1 MIHRLSSRHGFTLI
15 ELMVVVA
22 IIGSLLGLFSI
33 SSRPSRKTQ
42 LRTAAQSL
50 ASLLLTTQT
59 YALNSDIG
67 AAIWIS
73 RDGIFNADIP
83 TQDDLVKGV
92 NEVMD
97 ITTGVAIN
105 PVDLLE
111 RNSVR
116 VELSLPPPEHIY
128 RARFL
133 SDPGGASLP
142 PSQWFQVAGKDTAAK
157 TVDIAFRD
165 SQQLTNTIWPGS
177 FYVDPTNPNCSVEF
191 HQHPIRSSLAEEWPK
206 LATVDLQYSGFVD
219 TVGLAGEI
227 ALAFSR
233 TGQPTVL
240 FSNLGAN
247 APTAAPVSGTL
258 YLLIA
263 NAEGVASGA
272 NTLGNEDSVWI
283 RMEGETGHVTMAW
296 NNRVTPTQY
305 PPSSAELRT
314 ARQNLREGKGLTR

>member
-1 MIHRLSSRHGFTLI
+1 MTPRSPKRKAFTLI

-42 LRTAAQSL
+42 MRMAAQSL

-59 YALNSDIG
+59 HALNSDIG
-67 AAIWIS
+67 AASWVS

-92 NEVMD
+92 DEVMD
-97 ITTGVAIN
+97 INGVVIN
-105 PVDLLE
+105 PVDLLGRDE
-111 RNSVR
+111 VR
-116 VELSLPPPEHIY
+116 LRLSAAPPQHIY

-133 SDPGGASLP
+133 RPSGDVAIP
-142 PSQWFQVAGKDTAAK
+142 PSPWFETRNPGTDTI
-157 TVDIAFRD
+157 DIHFRD

-177 FYVDPTNPNCSVEF
+177 FYVDPRNPNCSVEF

-206 LATVDLQYSGFVD
+206 LATVDLQYSGFGD
-219 TVGLAGEI
+219 TVGLIGDI
-227 ALAFSR
+227 ALTFSR
-233 TGQPTVL
+233 TGQPAVL
-240 FSNLGAN
+240 FSGLGGN
-247 APTAAPVSGTL
+247 APTATPVSGTL
-258 YLLIA
+258 YLLVA
-263 NAEGVASGA
+263 YAEDVASGA

-296 NNRVTPTQY
+296 NNPVVPTQI
-305 PPSSAELRT
+305 PPLPAELRN
-314 ARQNLREGKGLTR
+314 ARQNLREGRGLTR